1 MSRGGLPWPKTV
13 ERIRAQV
20 AEDEATG
27 APVRPLTKRQQI
39 FLTKFKD
46 ILVVQKA
53 AKAAAI
59 DSSSHYKWVKD
70 SPGYRKQFLA
80 IYDELA
86 ETAFAVGYSE
96 AFNDGDPRGKE
107 MYLRAFYP
115 ELFNPKKKLEMSGPD
130 GGTIEMSHSAP
141 PIAHIVQRLNAL
153 TRRNDNLIEEKD
165 AGRATPTEDGGD
177 QNPRMLGRS

>member
-59 DSSSHYKWVKD
+59 DSSSHYKWIKD
-70 SPGYRKQFLA
+70 SPGYRKRFLA

-130 GGTIEMSHSAP
+130 GGSIEMSNVTP
-141 PIAHIVQRLNAL
+141 PIAHIIQRLNAL
-153 TRRNDNLIEEKD
+153 TDRRNDNPTQED
-165 AGRATPTEDGGD
+165 AGRALPSEIVGD
-177 QNPRMLGRS
+177 QDPKLLG

>member
-59 DSSSHYKWVKD
+59 DSSSHYKWIKD
-70 SPGYRKQFLA
+70 SPGYRKRFLA

-130 GGTIEMSHSAP
+130 GGSIEMSNVTP
-141 PIAHIVQRLNAL
+141 PIAHIIQRLNAL
-153 TRRNDNLIEEKD
+153 TDRRNDNPTQED
-165 AGRATPTEDGGD
+165 AGRALPTEIVGD
-177 QNPRMLGRS
+177 QDPKLLG

>member
-1 MSRGGLPWPKTV
+1 MSRGGMPWPKTV
-13 ERIRAQV
+13 DRIRAQV

-27 APVRPLTKRQQI
+27 APIRPLTKRQQI

-59 DSSSHYKWVKD
+59 DGSSHYKWIKD
-70 SPGYRKQFLA
+70 SPGYRKHFLA

-115 ELFNPKKKLEMSGPD
+115 ELFNPKKKLEMSGPA
-130 GGTIEMSHSAP
+130 GGSIEMSNVTP
-141 PIAHIVQRLNAL
+141 PIAHIIQRLNAL
-153 TRRNDNLIEEKD
+153 TDRRNDNTTEED
-165 AGRATPTEDGGD
+165 AGRALPAEIVGD
-177 QNPRMLGRS
+177 QDPKLLG

>member
-59 DSSSHYKWVKD
+59 DSSSHYKWIKG

-130 GGTIEMSHSAP
+130 GGSIEMSNVTP
-141 PIAHIVQRLNAL
+141 PIAHIIQRLNAL
-153 TRRNDNLIEEKD
+153 TDRRNDNPTKED
-165 AGRATPTEDGGD
+165 AGRALPSEIVGD
-177 QNPRMLGRS
+177 QDPKLLG

>member
-130 GGTIEMSHSAP
+130 GGSIEMSNVTP
-141 PIAHIVQRLNAL
+141 PIAHIIQRLNAL
-153 TRRNDNLIEEKD
+153 TDRRKDNPTQED
-165 AGRATPTEDGGD
+165 AGRALPTEIVGD
-177 QNPRMLGRS
+177 QDPKLLG

>member
-13 ERIRAQV
+13 EKIRNQIAADDAANV
-20 AEDEATG
+20 
-27 APVRPLTKRQQI
+27 PHRPLSKRQRL
-39 FLTKFKD
+39 FLEKFKD
-46 ILVVQKA
+46 ILVVRKA
-53 AKAAAI
+53 AKAIAI
-59 DSSSHYKWVKD
+59 DPSNHYKWLKD
-70 SPGYRKQFLA
+70 SPSYRRAFIS

-107 MYLRAFYP
+107 MYLRAVFT
-115 ELFNPKKKLEMSGPD
+115 EMFNPKKKLEMSGPV
-130 GGTIEMSHSAP
+130 GGSIDMTHSAP